1 MKYLG
6 IKLAE
11 YIQNLYAK
19 NYKSPG
25 KKKKNNPKDI
35 NSGYIGYV
43 HGLEDSNSQDVNFPK
58 CTCNSC

>member
-19 NYKSPG
+19 NYKSPR
-25 KKKKNNPKDI
+25 KKKKTQRYK
-35 NSGYIGYV
+35 
-43 HGLEDSNSQDVNFPK
+43 
-58 CTCNSC
+58 

>member
-25 KKKKNNPKDI
+25 KKKNNPKDI
-35 NSGYIGYV
+35 NSGYVGYV
-43 HGLEDSNSQDVNFPK
+43 HGLEDSNS
-58 CTCNSC
+58 

>member
-25 KKKKNNPKDI
+25 KKKKKNNPKDI

-43 HGLEDSNSQDVNFPK
+43 HGLEDSNS
-58 CTCNSC
+58 